1 MFRLKT
7 IGNDPT
13 KLPEKKNETE
23 KGLDL
28 EKERQLTTEMFHH
41 IESRSKHILK
51 LDLNEIENKW
61 VNSLF
66 TKKCINN
73 KKGISENDLLFLNYC
88 LAYYCKNQLQHPNE
102 NFITMTTRLKIMLVQ
117 RFTHPTKEEMKSLF
131 ESCVYYI
138 AHPRENNTTNQ
149 IINPDIEAKLKLLKL
164 LPKDE
169 SQIQE
174 EDVGNMGRIFS
185 TDYTKELLQ
194 MTNRCFSKLIFEYKI
209 FDKYELIEPIEIKE
223 SYITNTKNW
232 FIQRSQ
238 TFLPDELRFVW
249 QKLAYNDLLPL
260 NALAQTL
267 KNAIT
272 VDTEIST
279 PGYLLSEEAGENT
292 ASHFNEIFD
301 TPQKE
306 IANNPDHICYEYY
319 LLGELTNTLNSKY
332 RIGEVD
338 VAEAEVRKK
347 VGFIK
352 VFYVDNAMLHKQYKS
367 FDEIKTN
374 YKADRRPLITRFFKK
389 WYIHDKINLIPC
401 KDFIHCWLTWCILMK
416 NNYNSELDDGVCIN
430 TFLNQFI

>member
-1 MFRLKT
+1 MKN

-13 KLPEKKNETE
+13 KLPEKNNETE
-23 KGLDL
+23 KQSNL
-28 EKERQLTTEMFHH
+28 EKERELTKELFHH
-41 IESRSKHILK
+41 IESKSKNR
-51 LDLNEIENKW
+51 LDVNLVEIENRW
-61 VNSLF
+61 MDSLF

-73 KKGISENDLLFLNYC
+73 KKGVSENDLLFLNYC
-88 LAYYCKNQLQHPNE
+88 LAYYCKKQLQHPNE
-102 NFITMTTRLKIMLVQ
+102 NFITMRTRLQIMLLQ
-117 RFTHPTKEEMKSLF
+117 RFIHPTAEEIQKTF

-138 AHPRENNTTNQ
+138 AHPRENDIIDQ
-149 IINPDIEAKLKLLKL
+149 IINPEIEIKLKLLKL

-174 EDVGNMGRIFS
+174 EDLGNMGKIYS
-185 TDYTKELLQ
+185 IDYTKDLLQ
-194 MTNRCFSKLIFEYKI
+194 MTNRCFSKIRFEYKI
-209 FDKYELIEPIEIKE
+209 FNKYKLLEPIKIEE
-223 SYITNTKNW
+223 SHITNTKNW
-232 FIQRSQ
+232 FIERSQ
-238 TFLPDELRFVW
+238 TFLPDEFRIAW

-267 KNAIT
+267 KSAIT

-292 ASHFNEIFD
+292 TSAFNEIFD
-301 TPQKE
+301 AQQKD
-306 IANNPDHICYEYY
+306 IAKNPEHMCYEFY
-319 LLGELTNTLNSKY
+319 LLGELTNILNSKY

-352 VFYVDNAMLHKQYKS
+352 VFYVDNALLHKQYKR

-389 WYIHDKINLIPC
+389 WYIHDRTNLIPC

-416 NNYNSELDDGVCIN
+416 TNYNSELDDGVCIN
-430 TFLNQFI
+430 NFLNLFV